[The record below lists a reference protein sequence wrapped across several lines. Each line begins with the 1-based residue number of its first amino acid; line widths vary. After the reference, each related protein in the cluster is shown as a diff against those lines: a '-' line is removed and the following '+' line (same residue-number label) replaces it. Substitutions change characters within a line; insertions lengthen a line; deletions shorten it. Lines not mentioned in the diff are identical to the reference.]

1 MIFKNL
7 LFDLKR
13 IVSLEAFVS
22 KSYGVSDLLLPVFF
36 CDDGIIVNKDGSFTR
51 SYWYSG
57 ADLDSSTDE
66 ELDYMNSV
74 IFSNA
79 FTKLGDGWTM
89 HLDLVRKAAS
99 GYIANA
105 LVNFP
110 EPTTLM
116 IDAERKY
123 DYEHEG
129 GYFENSFIVTF
140 TYLPPVDHKTKVKN
154 WFIEDKAGNLNID
167 YFEHL
172 DVFKKTLREVLN
184 LLSSRVY
191 TTPLS
196 NSETMSYFNL
206 AINGIRFD
214 FPKYKHGWIDLNYR
228 LANQDVI
235 KGFVPKIG
243 DMKVAVVSV
252 GEGLPLETVPALL
265 HNLTTLGFEYRWS
278 TRFIFLDKSTAKAHL
293 DYTADYHYQSRESIK
308 QTIGNKNRGDGI
320 KRINRAADRFADQA
334 EDALERLEAENVTYG
349 KYTCAVVVFDK
360 DEAGLDNKTEQ
371 IKKVL
376 GESNFMAKREV
387 ANCFDAWL
395 GAIPGMVRNNVRK
408 LVMDTINLADIMPTT
423 SVWSGYTK
431 NPCRYYGD
439 NSPPLFYASTEG
451 GTPFRGCTFVGD
463 IGHTLILG
471 PSRSGKSVFLNF
483 IAAQHFRYK
492 GARGYHFDNGYSG
505 LPLCYAMNG
514 AHYDIGT
521 HATLNFKPLD
531 LLSTVED
538 FSFTVKWLTELA
550 EINLL
555 RKLTAEEKSDITQV
569 LEIIRQQGT
578 PEQKTI
584 NYFYMQLKAR
594 NKNPELAQAYVEY
607 TTIGGRSTL
616 KSTIFNAS
624 TDHLA
629 LSFYSVFELE
639 KLMKAGDDVFIPTVR
654 YLFYMISRSLDGSPT
669 FIILEEAWSILRHKI
684 MQDMLD
690 EWLRAVA
697 KKGVFIVVCS
707 QQVNDILKSE
717 IKDVLLDQ
725 CKTKIFLPNP
735 TVITNEY
742 TAGLYLQLGLNS
754 KQISMIGNALP
765 QRHYYFSNP
774 IGNRLI
780 NLELNIVARV
790 FLTKTSMEDIAHARA
805 MKAKYKEHF
814 GYYWL
819 KVYNLD
825 NAAEYW
831 LETFNTLSGKVT
843 HNA

>member
-1 MIFKNL
+1 MILKNL
-7 LFDLKR
+7 LFDIKR
-13 IVSLEAFVS
+13 IVSLDAFIS
-22 KSYGVSDLLLPVFF
+22 KSYGMSDLLMPECF
-36 CDDGIIVNKDGSFTR
+36 CDDGIILNKDASFTR
-51 SYWYSG
+51 CYWYSG

-79 FTKLGDGWTM
+79 FSKLGDGWTM
-89 HLDLVRKAAS
+89 HLDLVRKSAP
-99 GYIANA
+99 GYISNA
-105 LVNFP
+105 LINFP

-123 DYEHEG
+123 DYELEG
-129 GYFENSFIVTF
+129 GYYENSFIVTF
-140 TYLPPVDHKTKVKN
+140 TYLPPVDNKTKVKN
-154 WFIEDKAGNLNID
+154 WFIEDKEGNLKVD
-167 YFEHL
+167 YFLHL
-172 DVFKKTLREVLN
+172 DVFKKTLNEVLN
-184 LLSSRVY
+184 LLSSKIY
-191 TTPLS
+191 TMPLS
-196 NSETMSYFNL
+196 NSETMSYLNL
-206 AINGIRFD
+206 TINGFD
-214 FPKYKHGWIDLNYR
+214 FNFPKYSHGWVDLNYR

-235 KGFVPKIG
+235 KGFVPQVG

-278 TRFIFLDKSTAKAHL
+278 TRFIFLDKSTAQAHL

-308 QTIGNKNRGDGI
+308 QSIGNKNRGDGI
-320 KRINRAADRFADQA
+320 KRINRSADRFADQT
-334 EDALERLEAENVTYG
+334 EDALERLETENITYG
-349 KYTCAVVVFDK
+349 KYTCAIVVFDK
-360 DEAGLDNKTEQ
+360 DEANLDKKTEQ

-431 NPCRYYGD
+431 NPCQYYEE

-483 IAAQHFRYK
+483 LAAQHFRYK

-505 LPLCYAMNG
+505 LPLCFAMNG
-514 AHYDIGT
+514 AHYDIGSQSI
-521 HATLNFKPLD
+521 LNFKPLA
-531 LLSTVED
+531 LLGNAED
-538 FSFTVKWLTELA
+538 FSFTVQWLTELA

-555 RKLTAEEKSDITQV
+555 RRLTAEEKTDITQV
-569 LEIIRQQGT
+569 LEIIKHQGT
-578 PEQKTI
+578 TEQKTI

-594 NKNPELAQAYVEY
+594 NKNPELAAAYIEY
-607 TTIGGRSTL
+607 TTIGGRNTL
-616 KSTIFNAS
+616 KSTIYNAV

-654 YLFYMISRSLDGSPT
+654 YLFYMIQRSLDGSPT
-669 FIILEEAWSILRHKI
+669 FIMLEEAWAILKHPV
-684 MQDMLD
+684 MQEMLD

-697 KKGVFIVVCS
+697 KKGVFIILCS
-707 QQVNDILKSE
+707 QQVNDIFKSE

-735 TVITNEY
+735 SVVSNEY
-742 TAGLYLQLGLNS
+742 NASLYYQLGLNK
-754 KQISMIGNALP
+754 KQVSLIGNAIP

-780 NLELNIVARV
+780 NLELNTVARV
-790 FLTKTSMEDIAHARA
+790 FLTKTGMEDINRARQ
-805 MKAKYKEHF
+805 MKIKYKEQF

-819 KVYNLD
+819 KLFNLD

-831 LETFNTLSGKVT
+831 LENFNDFQRKAQ